1 MDKTYSRKKIAII
14 GGGIAGAS
22 IAMYLSQYDVDIEVF
37 EQGISLV
44 NGPPIC
50 HLHAG
55 GNLYR
60 EISDD
65 QCITL
70 LTESIETVRYFPHT
84 VNIRPTVIA
93 VPKKDPGQPEDLL
106 PRLKLLQQTY
116 AQLIE
121 QNSANQVF
129 GPAEEYFKTYNKVDL
144 DQIAQ
149 RTPTQTP
156 TSLDDWLIAFANQ
169 VDLNELKYPIA
180 LVQEYGLSVFR
191 MAATAQLSLSSLNN
205 LTLHFSSSVN
215 RLSKVIREGEHSL
228 WDLSYLYSGQH
239 YSSQFDYVINSAGFK
254 TGIIDDLAN
263 KHRKRLVEFKAAY
276 VAQWDKPQFGKWPEI
291 IFHGERGTPQGMAQF
306 TPYPNGYFQLH
317 GMTEEITLFKDGLSE
332 SCDLSAQP
340 KLPEAFNKKLT
351 TGWDIS
357 LQTERTQR
365 AINHLSQFMPDF
377 IEATP
382 AGKPL
387 YGAQQIPGDDV
398 TLRAANVSYTEDGYF
413 RAEIV
418 KASSAI
424 ECAKEIERVLKLSN
438 KVSNI
443 PAFTLLDIE
452 KEAERL
458 AIERGYP
465 IELAQVY

>member
-1 MDKTYSRKKIAII
+1 MDKTHLRKKIAII
-14 GGGIAGAS
+14 GGGIAGSS

-37 EQGISLV
+37 EQGTSLV

-60 EISDD
+60 EISDE

-93 VPKKDPGQPEDLL
+93 VPKNDPGEPKELL
-106 PRLKLLQQTY
+106 PRLQLLQQTY
-116 AQLIE
+116 GQLIQ

-129 GPAEEYFKTYNKVDL
+129 GPADEYFKTYNKVDL
-144 DQIAQ
+144 EKIAQ
-149 RTPTQTP
+149 REPTQNP

-180 LVQEYGLSVFR
+180 LVQEHGLSVFR
-191 MAATAQLSLSSLNN
+191 MAATAQLTLSN
-205 LTLHFSSSVN
+205 LANLKLHFSSSVN
-215 RLSKVIREGEHSL
+215 KLSRTENKGVDSL
-228 WDLSYLYSGQH
+228 WALSYLHSGQQH
-239 YSSQFDYVINSAGFK
+239 SSEFDYVINSAGFK

-263 KHRKRLVEFKAAY
+263 KYRKRLVEFKAAY

-317 GMTEEITLFKDGLSE
+317 GMTEEITLFKDGLSG

-351 TGWDIS
+351 NGWEIS

-365 AINHLSQFMPDF
+365 AIRHLSQFMPDF

-398 TLRAANVSYTEDGYF
+398 TLRAANISYTEDGYF

-424 ECAKEIERVLKLSN
+424 ECAKEIERIIKLN
-438 KVSNI
+438 NQVSNI
-443 PAFTLLDIE
+443 PEFALLDIE
-452 KEAERL
+452 REAERL
-458 AIERGYP
+458 ALERGYP

>member
-1 MDKTYSRKKIAII
+1 MDKTHLRKKIAII
-14 GGGIAGAS
+14 GGGIAGSS

-37 EQGISLV
+37 EQGTSLV

-60 EISDD
+60 EISDE

-93 VPKKDPGQPEDLL
+93 VPKNDPGEPKELL

-116 AQLIE
+116 GQLIQ

-129 GPAEEYFKTYNKVDL
+129 GPADEYFKTYNKVDL
-144 DQIAQ
+144 EKISQ
-149 RTPTQTP
+149 RTPTQNP

-180 LVQEYGLSVFR
+180 LVQEHGLSVFR
-191 MAATAQLSLSSLNN
+191 MAATAQLTLSN
-205 LTLHFSSSVN
+205 LANLKLHFSSSVN
-215 RLSKVIREGEHSL
+215 KLSRTENKGVDSL
-228 WDLSYLYSGQH
+228 WALSYLHSGQQH
-239 YSSQFDYVINSAGFK
+239 SSEFDYVINSAGFK

-263 KHRKRLVEFKAAY
+263 KYRKRLVEFKAAY

-317 GMTEEITLFKDGLSE
+317 GMTEEITLFKNGLSG

-351 TGWDIS
+351 NGWEIS

-365 AINHLSQFMPDF
+365 AIRHLSQFMPDF

-398 TLRAANVSYTEDGYF
+398 TLRAANISYTEDGYF

-424 ECAKEIERVLKLSN
+424 ECAKEIERIIKLN
-438 KVSNI
+438 NQVSNI
-443 PAFTLLDIE
+443 PEFALLDIE
-452 KEAERL
+452 REAERL
-458 AIERGYP
+458 ALERGYP

>member
-1 MDKTYSRKKIAII
+1 MDKTHLRKKIAII
-14 GGGIAGAS
+14 GGGIAGSS

-37 EQGISLV
+37 EQGTSLV

-60 EISDD
+60 EISDE

-93 VPKKDPGQPEDLL
+93 VPKNDPGEPKELL
-106 PRLKLLQQTY
+106 PRLQLLQQTY
-116 AQLIE
+116 GQLIQ

-129 GPAEEYFKTYNKVDL
+129 GPADEYFKTYNKVDL
-144 DQIAQ
+144 EKIAQ
-149 RTPTQTP
+149 RAPTQNP

-180 LVQEYGLSVFR
+180 LVQEHGLSVFR
-191 MAATAQLSLSSLNN
+191 MAATAQLTLSN
-205 LTLHFSSSVN
+205 LANLKLHFSSSVN
-215 RLSKVIREGEHSL
+215 KLSRTENKGVDSL
-228 WDLSYLYSGQH
+228 WALSYLHSGQQH
-239 YSSQFDYVINSAGFK
+239 SSEFDYVINSAGFK

-263 KHRKRLVEFKAAY
+263 KYRKRLVEFKAAY

-317 GMTEEITLFKDGLSE
+317 GMTEEITLFKDGLSG

-351 TGWDIS
+351 NGWEIS

-365 AINHLSQFMPDF
+365 AIRHLSQFMPDF

-398 TLRAANVSYTEDGYF
+398 TLRAANISYTEDGYF

-424 ECAKEIERVLKLSN
+424 ECAKEIERIIKLN
-438 KVSNI
+438 NQVSNI
-443 PAFTLLDIE
+443 PEFALLDIE
-452 KEAERL
+452 REAERL
-458 AIERGYP
+458 ALERGYP

>member
-1 MDKTYSRKKIAII
+1 MDKTHLRKKIAII
-14 GGGIAGAS
+14 GGGIAGSS

-37 EQGISLV
+37 EQGTSLV

-60 EISDD
+60 EISDE

-93 VPKKDPGQPEDLL
+93 VPKNDPGEPKELL

-116 AQLIE
+116 GQLIQ

-129 GPAEEYFKTYNKVDL
+129 GPADEYFKTYNKVDL
-144 DQIAQ
+144 EKIAQ
-149 RTPTQTP
+149 RTPTQNP

-180 LVQEYGLSVFR
+180 LVQEHGLSVFR
-191 MAATAQLSLSSLNN
+191 MAATAQLTLSN
-205 LTLHFSSSVN
+205 LANLKLHFSSSVN
-215 RLSKVIREGEHSL
+215 KLSRTENKGVDSL
-228 WDLSYLYSGQH
+228 WALSYLHSGQQH
-239 YSSQFDYVINSAGFK
+239 SSEFDYVINSAGFK

-263 KHRKRLVEFKAAY
+263 KYRKRLVEFKAAY

-317 GMTEEITLFKDGLSE
+317 GMTEEITLFKDGLSG

-351 TGWDIS
+351 NGWEIS
-357 LQTERTQR
+357 LQTERTQG
-365 AINHLSQFMPDF
+365 AIPHLSQFFPYF

-382 AGKPL
+382 SRKALLCRKKDPGK
-387 YGAQQIPGDDV
+387 DV
-398 TLRAANVSYTEDGYF
+398 NLRAANISYTEDGYF

-424 ECAKEIERVLKLSN
+424 ECAKEIERIIKLN
-438 KVSNI
+438 NQVSNI
-443 PAFTLLDIE
+443 PEFALLDIE
-452 KEAERL
+452 REAERL
-458 AIERGYP
+458 ALERGYP

>member
-1 MDKTYSRKKIAII
+1 MDKTHLRKKIAII
-14 GGGIAGAS
+14 GGGIAGSS
-22 IAMYLSQYDVDIEVF
+22 IAMYLSQYDLDIEVF
-37 EQGISLV
+37 EEGISLV

-60 EISDD
+60 EISDE
-65 QCITL
+65 QCVTL
-70 LTESIETVRYFPHT
+70 LIESIETVRYFPYT

-93 VPKKDPGQPEDLL
+93 VPKSDPGQPEQLL
-106 PRLKLLQQTY
+106 PRLELLQQTY
-116 AQLIE
+116 AQLIL
-121 QNSANQVF
+121 QDSDNQVF
-129 GPAEEYFKTYNKVDL
+129 GPAEGYFKTYNKTDL
-144 DQIAQ
+144 EKIAL
-149 RTPTQTP
+149 RTPTQNP

-191 MAATAQLSLSSLNN
+191 MAATAQLSLSN
-205 LTLHFSSSVN
+205 LDNLKLHFSSSVN
-215 RLSKVIREGEHSL
+215 KLSRTVNKDVNSL
-228 WDLSYLYSGQH
+228 WELSYLHSEQQ

-276 VAQWDKPQFGKWPEI
+276 VAQWDKSQFGKWPEI

-317 GMTEEITLFKDGLSE
+317 GMTKEITLFKDGLSG
-332 SCDLSAQP
+332 SCDFSAQP
-340 KLPEAFNKKLT
+340 KLPDAFNKKLT
-351 TGWDIS
+351 TGWDVS
-357 LQTERTQR
+357 LQTERTKR
-365 AINHLSQFMPDF
+365 AIHHIAQFMPDF

-387 YGAQQIPGDDV
+387 YGAQQIPGVDV
-398 TLRAANVSYTEDGYF
+398 TLRAANISYTEDGYF

-424 ECAKEIERVLKLSN
+424 ACAKEIGKILELNKKEKTLPELSA
-438 KVSNI
+438 VEIASC
-443 PAFTLLDIE
+443 
-452 KEAERL
+452 AETL

-465 IELAQVY
+465 AELAMFY